1 MNIGSIIVTKRKE
14 LGLTQQGLAD
24 KLHVSFQAVSKWEKG
39 SSCPEIDLLPVIAD
53 VLHTSVDT
61 LLGYEFKTHGYYDDR
76 YKKDE
81 YFWGL
86 QPNET
91 CYEIM
96 KLKPPTRPLK
106 VLDIGC
112 GEGKDAVFFARNGYQ
127 VTAFDLSLDGI
138 EKGKRL
144 AEQTGTHVDFFQ
156 ADLNDYRL
164 QDNYDI
170 IFSSGV
176 FDYMKPDLRVN
187 IIEHLKEHTAEDG
200 INAIKVFVDKPFIEV
215 SDKKKKAYRYSW
227 KSGEI
232 FTYYHDWVIS
242 SMDEV
247 IYDCNS
253 GGVPHKH
260 CIDIMISNK
269 PMNNNAMFF

>member
-1 MNIGSIIVTKRKE
+1 MNIGNVIVTKRKE

-24 KLHVSFQAVSKWEKG
+24 KLNVSFQAVSKWENE
-39 SSCPEIDLLPVIAD
+39 SSCPEIYLLPQIAD
-53 VLHTSVDT
+53 VLHTSVDA

-76 YKKDE
+76 YKEEE

-96 KLKPPTRPLK
+96 KLKPPTKPLR

-112 GEGKDAVFFARNGYQ
+112 GEGKDAVFFAKNGYK
-127 VTAFDLSLDGI
+127 VTAFDLSADGI

-144 AEQTGTHVDFFQ
+144 AENNGIHVDFFQ

-176 FDYMKPDLRVN
+176 FDYMKPDLRAS
-187 IIEHLKEHTAEDG
+187 IIEHLKEHTNENG
-200 INAIKVFVDKPFIEV
+200 QNAIKVFVEKPFIEV
-215 SDKKKKAYRYSW
+215 SDKKKKAFRYSW

-242 SMDEV
+242 QMDEV

-253 GGVPHKH
+253 GGIPHKH

-269 PMNNNAMFF
+269 PVRESLK

>member
-1 MNIGSIIVTKRKE
+1 MNIGHVIMTKRKE
-14 LGLTQQGLAD
+14 LGLTQQALAD
-24 KLHVSFQAVSKWEKG
+24 KLHVSFQAVSKWENG
-39 SSCPEIDLLPVIAD
+39 TSYPEIDLLPVIAN
-53 VLHTSVDT
+53 VLQTSVDA
-61 LLGYEFKTHGYYDDR
+61 LLGYEFKTHGYYDAR
-76 YKKDE
+76 YKEDE

-91 CYEIM
+91 CYDIM
-96 KLKPPTRPLK
+96 KMKPPIKPLK

-112 GEGKDAVFFARNGYQ
+112 GEGKDAVFFAKNGYQ
-127 VTAFDLSLDGI
+127 VTAFDLSNDGI

-144 AEQTGTHVDFFQ
+144 AEKCGTHVDFFQ

-164 QDNYDI
+164 SENFDI

-176 FDYMKPDLRVN
+176 FDYMKPDLRMS
-187 IIEHLKEHTAEDG
+187 IIDNLKEHTNEGG
-200 INAIKVFVDKPFIEV
+200 INAIKVFVDKPFIDV
-215 SDKKKKAYRYSW
+215 SDAKKKSYRYSW

-247 IYDCNS
+247 IYDCSS

-260 CIDIMISNK
+260 CIDIMVASK
-269 PMNNNAMFF
+269 HTR

>member
-1 MNIGSIIVTKRKE
+1 MNIGNVIMTKRKE
-14 LGLTQQGLAD
+14 LGLTQQALAD

-39 SSCPEIDLLPVIAD
+39 VSYPEIELLPIIAG
-53 VLHTSVDT
+53 VLNTSSDA

-76 YKKDE
+76 YKEDE
-81 YFWGL
+81 YYWGI

-96 KLKPPTRPLK
+96 KMKPPVKPLK

-112 GEGKDAVFFARNGYQ
+112 GEGKDAVFFARNGYK
-127 VTAFDLSLDGI
+127 VTAFDLSIDGI

-144 AEQTGTHVDFFQ
+144 AEKFGVNVDFFQ

-164 QDNYDI
+164 KENYDI

-176 FDYMKPDLRVN
+176 FDYMRPELRTE
-187 IIEHLKEHTAEDG
+187 ITGHLKEHTNEDG
-200 INAIKVFVDKPFIEV
+200 VNAIKVFVDKPFIEV
-215 SDKKKKAYRYSW
+215 NDKKKKVNRYPW

-232 FTYYHDWVIS
+232 FTYYYDWEIS
-242 SMDEV
+242 RMDEV
-247 IYDCNS
+247 IFDCNS
-253 GGVPHKH
+253 GGMPHKH
-260 CIDIMISNK
+260 CIDIMIAK
-269 PMNNNAMFF
+269 RYDKKL

>member
-1 MNIGSIIVTKRKE
+1 MNIGHVIMAKRKE
-14 LGLTQQGLAD
+14 LGLTQQALAD
-24 KLHVSFQAVSKWEKG
+24 KLHVSFQAVSKWENG
-39 SSCPEIDLLPVIAD
+39 TSYPEIDLLPVIAN
-53 VLHTSVDT
+53 VLQTSSDA

-76 YKKDE
+76 YKKDT

-91 CYEIM
+91 CYDIM
-96 KLKPPTRPLK
+96 KMKPPIKPLK
-106 VLDIGC
+106 ILDIGC
-112 GEGKDAVFFARNGYQ
+112 GEGKDAVFFAKNGYQ
-127 VTAFDLSLDGI
+127 VTAFDLSNDGI

-144 AEQTGTHVDFFQ
+144 AEKCGTHVDFFQ

-164 QDNYDI
+164 SENFDI

-176 FDYMKPDLRVN
+176 FDYMKPDLRMSIVDN
-187 IIEHLKEHTAEDG
+187 LKEHTNEG
-200 INAIKVFVDKPFIEV
+200 GLNAVKVFVDKPFIDV
-215 SDKKKKAYRYSW
+215 SDAKKKSYRYSW

-232 FTYYHDWVIS
+232 FTYYHDWEIS

-260 CIDIMISNK
+260 CIDIMVASK
-269 PMNNNAMFF
+269 HTR

>member
-1 MNIGSIIVTKRKE
+1 MNIGNVIMVKRKE
-14 LGLTQQGLAD
+14 LGLTQQVLAD
-24 KLHVSFQAVSKWEKG
+24 KLGVSFQAVSKWEKG
-39 SSCPEIDLLPVIAD
+39 TSYPDIDLLPLLAAE
-53 VLHTSVDT
+53 LNTSSDA
-61 LLGYEFKTHGYYDDR
+61 LLGYEYKTHGYYDDR
-76 YKKDE
+76 YKEDE
-81 YFWGL
+81 YFWGV

-91 CYEIM
+91 CLDIIKM
-96 KLKPPTRPLK
+96 MPPVKQLK

-127 VTAFDLSLDGI
+127 VTAFDLSKDGI

-144 AEQTGTHVDFFQ
+144 AEKCGTHVDFFQ

-164 QDNYDI
+164 SENYDI

-176 FDYMKPDLRVN
+176 FDYMKPELRTS
-187 IIEHLKEHTAEDG
+187 ITEHLKEHTNANG
-200 INAIKVFVDKPFIEV
+200 LNAIKVFVDKPFIEV
-215 SDKKKKAYRYSW
+215 SDKKKKSFRYSW

-242 SMDEV
+242 QMNER

-260 CIDIMISNK
+260 CIDIMIAQN
-269 PMNNNAMFF
+269 PQ

>member
-1 MNIGSIIVTKRKE
+1 MNIGSIIVAKRKE

-39 SSCPEIDLLPVIAD
+39 TSCPEIDLLPVIAD

-96 KLKPPTRPLK
+96 RLKPPTKPLK

-112 GEGKDAVFFARNGYQ
+112 GEGKDAVFFARNGYK
-127 VTAFDLSLDGI
+127 VTAFDLSKDGI

-176 FDYMKPDLRVN
+176 FDYMK
-187 IIEHLKEHTAEDG
+187 T
-200 INAIKVFVDKPFIEV
+200 
-215 SDKKKKAYRYSW
+215 DKKKKAFRYSW

-232 FTYYHDWVIS
+232 FTYYHDWIIS
-242 SMDEV
+242 SMDEK

-269 PMNNNAMFF
+269 PMK